1 MIRRL
6 WIGFGAML
14 ALAGCMPAV
23 LGGGGALPIA
33 FLGSWEGRGSQSDAP
48 GEWTIA
54 VEIMGGGMDGAAGRI
69 EYPSLECGG
78 TLTLRVAAPGAL
90 ELDERITHGDCVDG
104 GIVTLTEQQDG
115 RLRYDWRQEGSALTA
130 EGMLQRARR

>member
-1 MIRRL
+1 MRGVWML
-6 WIGFGAML
+6 AGAML
-14 ALAGCMPAV
+14 ALVGCMPAV

-48 GEWTIA
+48 GEWTITA
-54 VEIMGGGMDGAAGRI
+54 EIAGGGADGAVGTIR
-69 EYPSLECGG
+69 YPSLECGG
-78 TLTLRVAAPGAL
+78 TLTLRVAAPGVL
-90 ELDERITHGDCVDG
+90 ELDERITHGECVDG

-115 RLRYDWRQEGSALTA
+115 RLRYEWRHEANSLTA